1 MKRKEIILFGLLWL
15 LIGCTHKTNDI
26 DIYQRAI
33 GYVMPLVDSGCIV
46 DKYIHVYEHLEN
58 DSSTLYS
65 FFGGYSPTS
74 DLAEFPSKII
84 KVNDRYF
91 CFIELDEPELSI
103 EQINQITNCDSAAV
117 MSRTDV
123 SADIWFMGVSKY
135 KNSGAVVKRSS
146 DANYIFE
153 YTELWP
159 YLSGGQPEKTDF
171 YMCSVDHD
179 MILSDSS
186 YLESDSLK
194 YYIKKICGRINVKN
208 KTDSTIVLSSDVLNR
223 TFIIANGSDTL
234 SLSLRDSLPIEIP
247 ANGFEVFSYESSE
260 NSSFYQKLPCKNT
273 WMSLYKILSDSTFSF
288 LKINGKAKTIRLL
301 HEDSPTH
308 YIRNDSGEIL
318 KKFRNKGVFDKEKR
332 NSRFIGT
339 LLYS

>member
-1 MKRKEIILFGLLWL
+1 MRKKGIILFSLLWL
-15 LIGCTHKTNDI
+15 LLGCMHKPNDVN
-26 DIYQRAI
+26 IYQRAI
-33 GYVMPLVDSGCIV
+33 GYVMPLVDSGYIV
-46 DKYIHVYEHLEN
+46 DKYIHIYEHAEN
-58 DSSTLYS
+58 DSNSLYS
-65 FFGGYSPTS
+65 LFGGDSPTS
-74 DLAEFPSKII
+74 DLAEFPSRII
-84 KVNDRYF
+84 KFNDRYF
-91 CFIELDEPELSI
+91 CFIELDEPELSV
-103 EQINQITNCDSAAV
+103 EQINQITNCDSATV
-117 MSRTDV
+117 MSRTDIN
-123 SADIWFMGVSKY
+123 ANIWFMGVSKY
-135 KNSGAVVKRSS
+135 KNSGVVVKRSP
-146 DANYIFE
+146 DADYLFD

-159 YLSGGQPEKTDF
+159 YFSGGQPENPDF
-171 YMCSVDHD
+171 YMCLEDHD

-194 YYIKKICGRINVKN
+194 FYIKKICGRIYVKN

-247 ANGFEVFSYESSE
+247 TNGFEVLSYESSE

-288 LKINGKAKTIRLL
+288 LKINGEAKTIRLL
-301 HEDSPTH
+301 HKDSPTH

-318 KKFRNKGVFDKEKR
+318 KTFRNKGVFDKEKR
-332 NSRFIGT
+332 NSRFIAT